1 MVEYETL
8 SDITEESSALA
19 AMLTQPLRI
28 FKQLNINFKIT
39 GVAHQLLICQHNF
52 LSNVKLNLFFELIIF
67 I

>member
-19 AMLTQPLRI
+19 TMLTQI